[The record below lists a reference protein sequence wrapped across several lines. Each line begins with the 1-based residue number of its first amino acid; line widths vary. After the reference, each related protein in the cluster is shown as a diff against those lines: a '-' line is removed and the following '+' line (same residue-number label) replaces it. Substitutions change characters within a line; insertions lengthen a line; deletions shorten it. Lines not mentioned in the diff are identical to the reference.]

1 MEDDDDYARAVIERD
16 LDMRALRTL
25 QQWVKDSAMRYE
37 AVGIPC
43 GEQLVTTLIR
53 VLTVTLQR
61 AGMSKAAFTELM
73 ERAYE
78 CGVREREER
87 ENAADR

>member
-1 MEDDDDYARAVIERD
+1 MEDDDDRLREIIKHD
-16 LDMRALRTL
+16 LDMRALQTL

-43 GEQLVTTLIR
+43 GESLITTMIRVLVTTLG
-53 VLTVTLQR
+53 R
-61 AGMSKAAFTELM
+61 AKMPKAAFVELM

-78 CGVREREER
+78 CFEVEQEER
-87 ENAADR
+87 RAANR